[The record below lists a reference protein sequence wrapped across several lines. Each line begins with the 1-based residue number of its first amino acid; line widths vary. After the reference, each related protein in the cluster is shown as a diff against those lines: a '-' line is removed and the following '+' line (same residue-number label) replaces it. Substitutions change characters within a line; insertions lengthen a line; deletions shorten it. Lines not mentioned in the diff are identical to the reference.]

1 MTGLIVST
9 SIVTV
14 TMVVAGLGGIHQWFP
29 GQPDSV
35 IYIAAGVNL
44 LAGWIS
50 FIPLAL
56 VSRSQLTEYVPQ
68 AAMGAMVIR
77 ILIVAFVLLGLM
89 TWGPWDSQAVSIS
102 MVVFYLALLIV
113 ETIIALRLVKQ
124 FYSDGENAQ
133 R

>member
-1 MTGLIVST
+1 MIGLIVST
-9 SIVTV
+9 SIMTA
-14 TMVVAGLGGIHQWFP
+14 TMVLAGLWGIHRWFP
-29 GQPDSV
+29 DQPDSV
-35 IYIAAGVNL
+35 VYVAAGVNL
-44 LAGWIS
+44 VAGWVS

-56 VSRSQLTEYVPQ
+56 VSRSRMTEYVPQ

-89 TWGPWDSQAVSIS
+89 TWGPWASQAVSIW
-102 MVVFYLALLIV
+102 MLVFYLALLIV

-124 FYSDGENAQ
+124 FYSVGENAQ